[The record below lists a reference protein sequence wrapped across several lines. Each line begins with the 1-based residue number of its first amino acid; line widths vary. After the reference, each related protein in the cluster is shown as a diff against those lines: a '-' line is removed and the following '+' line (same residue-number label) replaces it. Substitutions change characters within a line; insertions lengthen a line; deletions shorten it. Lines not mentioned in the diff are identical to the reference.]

1 MSRTVRFGRE
11 AALRM
16 ESNGFELTLASLARS
31 GSGRR
36 SASFRG
42 AGGATR
48 GAAAVEGAIVLRRAE
63 RHPGR
68 GSRSAAELDDVIVSA
83 LP

>member
-1 MSRTVRFGRE
+1 MRKAEDG
-11 AALRM
+11 AP
-16 ESNGFELTLASLARS
+16 
-31 GSGRR
+31 
-36 SASFRG
+36 SFRG

-48 GAAAVEGAIVLRRAE
+48 GAAAVEGAIVLSRAE